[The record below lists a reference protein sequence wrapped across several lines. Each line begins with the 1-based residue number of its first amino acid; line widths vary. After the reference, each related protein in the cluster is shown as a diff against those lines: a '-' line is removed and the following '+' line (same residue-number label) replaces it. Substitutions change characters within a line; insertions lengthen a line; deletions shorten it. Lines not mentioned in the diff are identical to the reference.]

1 MLKYIPKPLI
11 MITTLPL
18 EQAWFDVV
26 VSVTVVPDLLYVH
39 VAESVIYMPFP
50 LRVWPR
56 FATSSVQP

>member
-1 MLKYIPKPLI
+1 
-11 MITTLPL
+11 MITALPL